1 MEVTAERRWA
11 GKAGPL
17 RILGAAAP
25 YPADPAHQA
34 QFDGNTTQQS
44 RSEQYDTSA

>member
-17 RILGAAAP
+17 RLLGAAAP
-25 YPADPAHQA
+25 EDADPAHQ
-34 QFDGNTTQQS
+34 TQSQ
-44 RSEQYDTSA
+44 